1 MDYIKIIEEL
11 NAELDDRFGEV
22 EFGFEYSTNGYV
34 DIISFNSAPLWN
46 SELDD
51 REWIEEK
58 NEYEPF
64 EPYIRKVFNN
74 YIDKMYLLKL

>member
-1 MDYIKIIEEL
+1 MNYIKIIEEL
-11 NAELDDRFGEV
+11 NAELYDRFGEE
-22 EFGFEYSTNGYV
+22 EFGFEYSTNGYI
-34 DIISFNSAPLWN
+34 DTISFNSVPLWN

-51 REWIEEK
+51 REWMEEK
-58 NEYEPF
+58 NEHEPF